1 MAARRAQIVTPDPRD
16 VAGMAEGLSA
26 FRAVRN
32 PCRLVDEKAA
42 PRAKNGRWSDAAAGL
57 PFRTYEG
64 R

>member
-1 MAARRAQIVTPDPRD
+1 MTARRAQIVTADPD
-16 VAGMAEGLSA
+16 VAGRAEGLSA